1 MHTALA
7 ALTAAHQVK
16 GENRVEDNQGCC
28 SPSRILGGC
37 GEMEGDLSQAGV
49 RGGVSRGEHK
59 GMDRSLSLRVPTVND
74 ERVPSTVTAAVTV
87 TAALEQVPSIG
98 T

>member
-16 GENRVEDNQGCC
+16 GENRVEDKQGCC

-49 RGGVSRGEHK
+49 RG
-59 GMDRSLSLRVPTVND
+59 
-74 ERVPSTVTAAVTV
+74 A
-87 TAALEQVPSIG
+87 
-98 T
+98 